1 MDNVSS
7 SDVKIVTILV
17 KMAIFII
24 YSSTLYKDK
33 ENSIWNIDRMMG
45 KYNLKVIKYFLLNN
59 NVSKRYIL
67 SGSVKE
73 EIPR

>member
-45 KYNLKVIKYFLLNN
+45 KYNLKVIKYFLLHN
-59 NVSKRYIL
+59 NVLKRYIL

>member
-59 NVSKRYIL
+59 NVLKRYIL